1 MALSSDDLQAI
12 ATLIQGVIDPLHK
25 DNHIYHQKSVKPV
38 KLSRQCTLFY
48 LPDIWYNFLIIYK
61 VGKDMEVYTNKELS
75 QVINDLIEESGY
87 KKNYIADK
95 LGIAN
100 QNLNRLINKSNLSI
114 DEVNRILSIIGYKGK
129 ISISKKD

>member
-1 MALSSDDLQAI
+1 
-12 ATLIQGVIDPLHK
+12 
-25 DNHIYHQKSVKPV
+25 
-38 KLSRQCTLFY
+38 
-48 LPDIWYNFLIIYK
+48 
-61 VGKDMEVYTNKELS
+61 MEVYTNKELS